1 MVIYL
6 TREQRRERRR
16 LVNPPHV
23 EHYDENG
30 TPINVVSPSVEVD
43 VPTEQVEVKPAKKRT
58 KKSKE
63 KEAEDE
69 V

>member
-16 LVNPPHV
+16 QVNPPQV

-30 TPINVVSPSVEVD
+30 TPIAVVSPSVEVD

-58 KKSKE
+58 NKSKK
-63 KEAEDE
+63 KEAGDE